1 MKRKN
6 ILHNGLF
13 DIDREIV
20 KPKLS
25 KLIDNISRTKIPVL
39 SDEEGLSKAYDQP
52 NKIYINNHK
61 MYIAGTSNWQDV
73 WDDLK
78 IPFNLTRYSQ
88 RYEDAEKLL
97 KEHPEVDSLIS
108 HSLGG
113 AVALELNKNYPDKY
127 DTTTYGSPTVDLGD
141 KKGKRFRH
149 PLDPISA
156 LDFGTYNVPVN
167 VDQLLDIRNLP
178 MREFLDPL
186 KNHSYTGYGNQG
198 KDDEGNIGSSFSYSR
213 KK

>member
-61 MYIAGTSNWQDV
+61 MYIAGTSE
-73 WDDLK
+73 DLK
-78 IPFNLTRYSQ
+78 ILF
-88 RYEDAEKLL
+88 
-97 KEHPEVDSLIS
+97 I
-108 HSLGG
+108 
-113 AVALELNKNYPDKY
+113 
-127 DTTTYGSPTVDLGD
+127 
-141 KKGKRFRH
+141 
-149 PLDPISA
+149 
-156 LDFGTYNVPVN
+156 
-167 VDQLLDIRNLP
+167 
-178 MREFLDPL
+178 
-186 KNHSYTGYGNQG
+186 
-198 KDDEGNIGSSFSYSR
+198 
-213 KK
+213 